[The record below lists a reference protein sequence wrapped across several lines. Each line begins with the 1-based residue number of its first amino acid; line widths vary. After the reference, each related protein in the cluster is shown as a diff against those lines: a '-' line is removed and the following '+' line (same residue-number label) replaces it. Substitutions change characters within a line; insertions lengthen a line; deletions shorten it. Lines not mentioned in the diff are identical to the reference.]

1 MGELVVEFVRG
12 AQNNTAGRT
21 DADGYLQAGTCC
33 KHVAVYNTEG
43 HAGGP
48 SRMSLNVDVNAR
60 DLWETY
66 LPAFQVWHRRPLA
79 EMRRR
84 CRRDAEEMQT
94 RCRRDADEMRRWPSY
109 SRVTCARRRPRP
121 AGLRR
126 AGPLVARD
134 VLLQLA
140 QRRPR
145 GSWPRAGGTSSDPP
159 RSRAC

>member
-84 CRRDAEEMQT
+84 CRRDADEMQT
-94 RCRRDADEMRRWPSY
+94 RCGRDADEMRRRCRRDADEMQTRCGRNADEMRTRCRRD
-109 SRVTCARRRPRP
+109 AEM
-121 AGLRR
+121 AKL
-126 AGPLVARD
+126 
-134 VLLQLA
+134 
-140 QRRPR
+140 
-145 GSWPRAGGTSSDPP
+145 
-159 RSRAC
+159 